1 MRFLTLTIVCLA
13 LLLAA
18 PLGASAKSK
27 KDKGAEL
34 IAKLLAKIVDSAG
47 NRVSTETE
55 MVDSE
60 LMGDGNEIVQ
70 IESLTLNITI
80 GDVVINKNSGGDGG
94 GMDIAHRLLDFLGMA
109 HEQMGRRQGGGR
121 GPDRGMHPGMDRPMG
136 GPHGDMQRG
145 KPHDMDLPRH
155 PGMGQMKD
163 GHGKGHPKM
172 GGRGEGHPMMEGH
185 GEMMKGKSHSDGSG
199 FNPEV
204 MEMIHRIPKDIDPEF
219 FGLIMR
225 VGKLA
230 WEHPMFRER
239 LEQMI
244 ERVENSE
251 NDRRP
256 HGRKDG
262 PAS

>member
-1 MRFLTLTIVCLA
+1 MRFLTLTIVCLS

-27 KDKGAEL
+27 KEKGAEI

-55 MVDSE
+55 IDDSE
-60 LMGDGNEIVQ
+60 LIGDGNEIVQ

-94 GMDIAHRLLDFLGMA
+94 GMEIAHRLLDFLGMA

-121 GPDRGMHPGMDRPMG
+121 GMDRGMHPGM
-136 GPHGDMQRG
+136 
-145 KPHDMDLPRH
+145 
-155 PGMGQMKD
+155 GQMKG
-163 GHGKGHPKM
+163 GHGEGHPKM
-172 GGRGEGHPMMEGH
+172 GGRGEGHPKLDGH
-185 GEMMKGKSHSDGSG
+185 GKDATKMRGHGDTMKGKSHSDGSG

-225 VGKLA
+225 IGAMA
-230 WEHPMFRER
+230 WKNPKIREH
-239 LEQMI
+239 LKQI
-244 ERVENSE
+244 VKRVENSE

-262 PAS
+262 PAN